1 MENGHAILETI
12 DGYMILGSLAENEL
26 DGPSDIWLTRWDLN
40 LSDNGDTL
48 WSSTWDI
55 NTYDYPTDLIANLE
69 GGFTI
74 TGYSSSTNSGS
85 GDEGSSWVIKT
96 DMDGVGTI
104 LQSFTGNNFIYS
116 MIETESGDYILA
128 GKKFEGSDSQGWIVS
143 INQDGNQNWEKL
155 YGGEDIESFY
165 SIEETSDKGFI
176 LTGETHSI
184 GSSDIFHVK
193 TDPNG
198 NVLSEE

>member
-12 DGYMILGSLAENEL
+12 DGYIILGSLAENEL
-26 DGPSDIWLTRWDLN
+26 DGPSDIWLTRWGFNDV
-40 LSDNGDTL
+40 DQGDTL

-55 NTYDYPTDLIANLE
+55 NTYDYPTDLITNLE
-69 GGFTI
+69 GGYTI
-74 TGYSSSTNSGS
+74 TGYSSSTNSGE
-85 GDEGSSWVIKT
+85 DGSSWVIKT